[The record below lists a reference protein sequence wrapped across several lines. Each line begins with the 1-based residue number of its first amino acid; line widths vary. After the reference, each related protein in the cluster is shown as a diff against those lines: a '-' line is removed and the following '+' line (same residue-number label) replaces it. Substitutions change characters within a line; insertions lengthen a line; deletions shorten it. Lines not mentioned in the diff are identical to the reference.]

1 MKKSLLALA
10 ALASLGGFAGAA
22 SAQSS
27 VTVFGVVDESINYI
41 ENKNAAGAKN
51 KSWYLAANQLNS
63 NRLGFR
69 GVEDLG
75 GGLQAGFWLEAGMNN
90 GTGFA
95 GGGSGQVSNGDT
107 TDTPSGQLFNRRS
120 TVSLMGKWGEVRL
133 GRDYNP
139 SFWNWVFFDVNGA
152 NGLGQALNLAS
163 PMGSSVGTIARTNNS
178 VGYFLPSGLGGL
190 YGQFMYAFGQSATGT
205 SGNQYQGGRLGWA
218 AGPFDIAGAYSETE
232 TGPAARALSGA
243 KFKVSNIGASWDFKV
258 AKVYGIWNEY
268 KWDSAKQDTWGISA
282 SVPIGAGEF
291 RAAYASADRK
301 GHIPTLN
308 TDINPDDA
316 KMWSVEYVYN
326 LSKRTALYTTYGQIN
341 NDGNANF
348 GVLPGTNGST
358 VGGSS
363 KGFNV
368 GMRHS
373 F

>member
-95 GGGSGQVSNGDT
+95 GGGSGQVSNGDST
-107 TDTPSGQLFNRRS
+107 GANQGQLFNRRS

-163 PMGSSVGTIARTNNS
+163 PLGSGVTTIARTNNT

-190 YGQFMYAFGQSATGT
+190 YGQAQYGFGQSATGD
-205 SGNQYQGGRLGWA
+205 SGNKYAGGRLGWA
-218 AGPFDIAGAYSETE
+218 AGPFDVAAAYSETE
-232 TGPAARALSGA
+232 RGKTGVGTSD
-243 KFKVSNIGASWDFKV
+243 KFKDWNIGGSWDFKV
-258 AKVYGIWNEY
+258 DKVYALYNEHTWNT
-268 KWDSAKQDTWGISA
+268 AKQDTWGISA

-291 RAAYASADRK
+291 RAAYAHADTK
-301 GHIPTLN
+301 GTAPGTAISIDPN
-308 TDINPDDA
+308 DA

-341 NDGNANF
+341 NDGAAGF
-348 GVLPGTNGST
+348 SVLPGTNGST